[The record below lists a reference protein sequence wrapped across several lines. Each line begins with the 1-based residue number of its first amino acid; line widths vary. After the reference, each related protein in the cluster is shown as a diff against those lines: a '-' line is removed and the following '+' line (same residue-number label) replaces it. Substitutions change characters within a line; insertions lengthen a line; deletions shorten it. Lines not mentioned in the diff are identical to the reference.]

1 MKFTASEIAEQ
12 VGGEVVGDGG
22 IELAGFAQAD
32 AAKPGDLTYGLGEHR
47 WGSALRALRHQRL
60 DLCLVQADS

>member
-1 MKFTASEIAEQ
+1 MKFTVREIAEQ

-32 AAKPGDLTYGLGEHR
+32 AAKPPIPAPMITMSGIALGIADP
-47 WGSALRALRHQRL
+47 SAR
-60 DLCLVQADS
+60 DVGEEG